1 MKPSIDVNTQKR
13 KETEKTGGKD
23 GKAFKTLM
31 KTEVYSKTME
41 IQRNRFYVRLVNN
54 YLKWKSRPS
63 YIAQNLFV
71 NNLIT
76 THKIE
81 TTLTVNKPA

>member
-13 KETEKTGGKD
+13 KETEKIGGKD

-41 IQRNRFYVRLVNN
+41 I
-54 YLKWKSRPS
+54 
-63 YIAQNLFV
+63 
-71 NNLIT
+71 
-76 THKIE
+76 
-81 TTLTVNKPA
+81 